1 MSKILV
7 TGMSAP
13 HVSVDANRRSLS
25 FASLLI
31 TVLTQ
36 QGNEVIQA
44 DPEMKWTLDDLKIY
58 DKVLV
63 GLSPITSLSANR
75 TYGALHVISLLR
87 GDSRLSF
94 YIDAPEPTR
103 IVASLRAIKKNPD
116 NLVKPFYSYRKGY
129 TQANSPEVLNRLL
142 ETVDNLLDEAWPST
156 LYPTLPWTDHE
167 SIQEQ
172 LPEAA
177 RPSLKGINLDRYLL
191 VEPETSDAERTEKWV
206 VENFS
211 SPWTKSTVA
220 TLSQPTVPMKWH
232 KGWADDKVE
241 DQIARGIGALISP
254 HQNGTWWTYRI
265 VQCLN
270 TLTPVATDWRE
281 SGFIGSSWMQLAS
294 AIEHMSQ
301 EERMQLA
308 KDQRKAYLD
317 AIPSKRDAVVAL
329 TESLELYSR
338 KA

>member
-13 HVSVDANRRSLS
+13 HVSAEATRRTLS
-25 FASLLI
+25 FASLMVH
-31 TVLTQ
+31 VLTQ
-36 QGNEVIQA
+36 QGHEVIQS
-44 DPEMKWTLDDLKIY
+44 DPEMSWTLDDLKSF

-75 TYGALHVISLLR
+75 TYGALKVIGLLR
-87 GDSRLSF
+87 GDSRLTF

-103 IVASLRAIKKNPD
+103 IASSLRAIKKNPD

-129 TQANSPEVLNRLL
+129 TQANSPDVLKSLL
-142 ETVDNLLDEAWPST
+142 ETVDTLLEEEWPKT
-156 LYPTLPWTDHE
+156 IFPMLPWTDWE
-167 SIQEQ
+167 GVAEQ
-172 LPEAA
+172 LPKLAEKNLDA
-177 RPSLKGINLDRYLL
+177 INLDSYVL
-191 VEPETSDAERTEKWV
+191 VEKDTSDVERTEKWV

-211 SPWTKSTVA
+211 TPWTKSTVA
-220 TLSQPTVPMKWH
+220 TLVNPTVPMKWH
-232 KGWADDKVE
+232 KGWTDDQVE
-241 DQIARGIGALISP
+241 DQISRGIGALISP

-281 SGFIGSSWMQLAS
+281 SGFIGKSWMQLAS

-301 EERMQLA
+301 EERTQLA
-308 KDQRKAYLD
+308 KDQRNEYIES
-317 AIPSKRDAVVAL
+317 IPAKQGAAVIL
-329 TESLELYSR
+329 TNSLELYSR

>member
-1 MSKILV
+1 MSKILI

-13 HVSVDANRRSLS
+13 HVSLDANKRSLS

-31 TVLTQ
+31 HVLTQ
-36 QGNEVIQA
+36 QGNEVVQA
-44 DPEMKWTLDDLKIY
+44 DPEMNWELEDLKIY

-94 YIDAPEPTR
+94 YVDAPEPTR

-129 TQANSPEVLNRLL
+129 TQANSPDVLKRLI
-142 ETVDNLLDEAWPST
+142 ETVDSLLVDSWPVT
-156 LYPTLPWTDHE
+156 LYPMLPWNAHE
-167 SIQEQ
+167 DIQEQ

-177 RPSLKGINLDRYLL
+177 RPSLKGINLDRYLIT
-191 VEPETSDAERTEKWV
+191 EPEPSDNERTEKWV

-220 TLSQPTVPMKWH
+220 TLSNPTVPMKWH
-232 KGWADDKVE
+232 KGWTDDKVA

-254 HQNGTWWTYRI
+254 HQNSTWWTYRI

-270 TLTPVATDWRE
+270 ALTPIATDWRE
-281 SGFIGSSWMQLAS
+281 SGFIGSPWMQLAS

-317 AIPSKRDAVVAL
+317 AIPSKRDAAIAL
-329 TESLELYSR
+329 TESLDLYSR
-338 KA
+338 KG

>member
-1 MSKILV
+1 MSKILI

-13 HVSVDANRRSLS
+13 HVSTDANLRSLS

-31 TVLTQ
+31 HVFNQ
-36 QGNEVIQA
+36 QGHEVVQA
-44 DPEMKWTLDDLKIY
+44 DPEMNWELEDLKIY

-75 TYGALHVISLLR
+75 TYGALHVISLLC
-87 GDSRLSF
+87 GDSRLAF

-103 IVASLRAIKKNPD
+103 IASSLRAIKKNPD

-129 TQANSPEVLNRLL
+129 TQANSPDVLKRLIGTIDSL
-142 ETVDNLLDEAWPST
+142 LVDAWPVT
-156 LYPTLPWTDHE
+156 LYPMLPWTAHE
-167 SIQEQ
+167 DIQEQ

-177 RPSLKGINLDRYLL
+177 RPSLKGINLDRYLIT
-191 VEPETSDAERTEKWV
+191 EPESSDVERTEKWV

-211 SPWTKSTVA
+211 TPWTKSTVA
-220 TLSQPTVPMKWH
+220 TLTQPTVPMKWN
-232 KGWADDKVE
+232 KGWGDEKVA
-241 DQIARGIGALISP
+241 DQIARGTGALISP

-301 EERMQLA
+301 EERTQLA
-308 KDQRKAYLD
+308 KDQRSAYLN
-317 AIPSKRDAVVAL
+317 AIPTKRDAAITL
-329 TESLELYSR
+329 TESLKLYSG

>member
-1 MSKILV
+1 MSKILI

-13 HVSVDANRRSLS
+13 HVSPDANSRSLS
-25 FASLLI
+25 FASLMGLVLI
-31 TVLTQ
+31 LHGNDVTQ
-36 QGNEVIQA
+36 EEPKIA
-44 DPEMKWTLDDLKIY
+44 WTEDDLKEY

-63 GLSPITSLSANR
+63 GLSPITSLSANH
-75 TYGALHVISLLR
+75 TYGALNVIS
-87 GDSRLSF
+87 RLKDTSKLVF
-94 YIDAPEPTR
+94 FIDAPEPTR
-103 IVASLRAIKKNPD
+103 IGSSLRAIKKKPE

-142 ETVDNLLDEAWPST
+142 ETVDSLLVDAWPAT
-156 LYPTLPWTDHE
+156 LYPMLPWTDHE

-177 RPSLKGINLDRYLL
+177 RPSLKGVNLDRYLL
-191 VEPETSDAERTEKWV
+191 SEQEPSDVERTEKWV

-220 TLSQPTVPMKWH
+220 TLSNPTVPMKWN
-232 KGWADDKVE
+232 KGWTDDKVA
-241 DQIARGIGALISP
+241 DQVARGIGALISP
-254 HQNGTWWTYRI
+254 HQNGTWWTYRV

-270 TLTPVATDWRE
+270 ALTPVATDWRE
-281 SGFIGSSWMQLAS
+281 SGFIGSPWMQLAS

-308 KDQRKAYLD
+308 KDQRKTYLD
-317 AIPSKRDAVVAL
+317 AIPSKRDAAVVLNEAL
-329 TESLELYSR
+329 QLHSR

>member
-1 MSKILV
+1 MSKILI

-13 HVSVDANRRSLS
+13 HVSPDANSRSLS
-25 FASLLI
+25 FASLMGLVLI
-31 TVLTQ
+31 LHGNDVTQ
-36 QGNEVIQA
+36 EEPKIA
-44 DPEMKWTLDDLKIY
+44 WTEDDLKEY

-63 GLSPITSLSANR
+63 GLSPITSLSANH
-75 TYGALHVISLLR
+75 TYGALNVISHLKDTSKLV
-87 GDSRLSF
+87 F
-94 YIDAPEPTR
+94 FIDAPEPTR
-103 IVASLRAIKKNPD
+103 IASSLRAIKKKPE

-142 ETVDNLLDEAWPST
+142 ETVDSLLVDAWPAT
-156 LYPTLPWTDHE
+156 LYPMLPWTDHE
-167 SIQEQ
+167 NIQEQ

-177 RPSLKGINLDRYLL
+177 RPSLKGVNLDRYLL
-191 VEPETSDAERTEKWV
+191 SEQEPSDVERTEKWV

-220 TLSQPTVPMKWH
+220 TLSNPTVPMKWN
-232 KGWADDKVE
+232 KGWTDDKVA
-241 DQIARGIGALISP
+241 DQVARGIGALISP

-270 TLTPVATDWRE
+270 ALTPVATDWRE

-301 EERMQLA
+301 EERTQLA

-317 AIPSKRDAVVAL
+317 AVPSKRDAAVAL
-329 TESLELYSR
+329 NEALQLHSR

>member
-1 MSKILV
+1 MSKILI

-13 HVSVDANRRSLS
+13 HVSADANKRTLS

-31 TVLTQ
+31 HVLTQ
-36 QGNEVIQA
+36 QGHEVTQS
-44 DPEMKWTLDDLKIY
+44 DPEMSWTLDDLKGY
-58 DKVLV
+58 DKILV

-75 TYGALHVISLLR
+75 TYGALKVIGLLR

-103 IVASLRAIKKNPD
+103 IVSSLRAIKKNPD

-129 TQANSPEVLNRLL
+129 TQANAPEVLKSLL
-142 ETVDNLLDEAWPST
+142 ETIDVLLTDEWVTT
-156 LYPTLPWTDHE
+156 LYPTLPWTAHE
-167 SIQEQ
+167 NIQEQ
-172 LPEAA
+172 LHEPA
-177 RPSLKGINLDRYLL
+177 RNSLKGINLDRYLIA
-191 VEPETSDAERTEKWV
+191 EPESSDSERTDKWV

-211 SPWTKSTVA
+211 SPWTKSTIA
-220 TLSQPTVPMKWH
+220 TLANPTVPMKWN
-232 KGWADDKVE
+232 KGWADDKVA
-241 DQIARGIGALISP
+241 DQIARGTGALISP

-270 TLTPVATDWRE
+270 ALTPVATDWRE

-308 KDQRKAYLD
+308 KDQRSAYLN
-317 AIPSKRDAVVAL
+317 AIPTKRDAAITL
-329 TESLELYSR
+329 TESLKLYSG

>member
-1 MSKILV
+1 MSKILI

-13 HVSVDANRRSLS
+13 HVSIDANKRSLS
-25 FASLLI
+25 FASLLMHA
-31 TVLTQ
+31 LTQ
-36 QGNEVIQA
+36 QGHEVIQS
-44 DPEMKWTLDDLKIY
+44 DPEMSWTLDDLKSYNKI
-58 DKVLV
+58 LV

-75 TYGALHVISLLR
+75 TYGALKVIGLLR

-103 IVASLRAIKKNPD
+103 IVSSLRAIKKKPD

-129 TQANSPEVLNRLL
+129 TQANAPEVLKSLL
-142 ETVDNLLDEAWPST
+142 ETVDVLLTEEWPTT
-156 LYPTLPWTDHE
+156 LYPMLPWTAHE
-167 SIQEQ
+167 NTQEQ
-172 LPEAA
+172 MHEPAQKN
-177 RPSLKGINLDRYLL
+177 LKGINLDRYLIT
-191 VEPETSDAERTEKWV
+191 EPESFDSERTEKWV

-211 SPWTKSTVA
+211 TPWTKSTIA
-220 TLSQPTVPMKWH
+220 TLTQPTVPMKWN
-232 KGWADDKVE
+232 KGWGDEKVA
-241 DQIARGIGALISP
+241 DQIARGTGALISP

-301 EERMQLA
+301 EERTQLA
-308 KDQRKAYLD
+308 KDQRSAYLN
-317 AIPSKRDAVVAL
+317 AIPTKRDAAITL
-329 TESLELYSR
+329 TESLKLYSG